1 MTPSGRVPI
10 YVGSSSRDIRLT
22 GSVTVRAGEEEP
34 VVPRGKIIGI
44 AAKCVDVAGGS
55 TANGTAV
62 QLFDCND
69 TPAQRWSATPD
80 GTVEALGKCLDVAGG
95 GTAAGTVVQLYEC
108 NGTGAQQW
116 RRRAD
121 ASLLNPASG
130 RCLDT
135 DGSGSGN
142 GTRLVI
148 SDCTGA
154 VTQRWTLP

>member
-1 MTPSGRVPI
+1 VPI

-22 GSVTVRAGEEEP
+22 GTVTVRAGEEEP
-34 VVPRGKIIGI
+34 VVPRGEIIGI
-44 AAKCVDVAGGS
+44 AARCVDVAGGG

-69 TPAQRWSATPD
+69 TPAQRWSVTPD
-80 GTVEALGKCLDVAGG
+80 GTIEALGKCLDVTNA
-95 GTAAGTVVQLYEC
+95 GTADGTPVQLYEC

-116 RRRAD
+116 RPRAD

-135 DGSGSGN
+135 DGGGSAN

-148 SDCTGA
+148 SDCNGGA
-154 VTQRWTLP
+154 SQRWQGP

>member
-1 MTPSGRVPI
+1 MPI

-22 GSVTVRAGEEEP
+22 GSVTVGPARRSPWSRAGRSSGSP
-34 VVPRGKIIGI
+34 PSASTSR
-44 AAKCVDVAGGS
+44 AAAR
-55 TANGTAV
+55 ANGTAV

-135 DGSGSGN
+135 DGGGSGN

-148 SDCTGA
+148 SDCNGGA
-154 VTQRWTLP
+154 SQRWQGP